1 MSKTFSRHVTKAVGA
16 AATMLSA
23 AAIAQAQVAAGTIR
37 RDSVATHVVLL
48 QGRMDSIAVIM
59 SKIAQE
65 RYGSQ
70 AWVELTSQLDSF
82 MANSLGKA
90 MRGGF
95 GSRTMTLRAIPIA
108 KGWLGFNAQGPTL
121 VISDSGGARRTRF
134 LAYQPIIS
142 VDPGSPADHAG
153 IEPGDVLVAYNGVD
167 LIGHE
172 FNLFD
177 MIAPK
182 KRVDVTVRRGG
193 EMKDFALTAASL
205 PEEVMRRR
213 VDMDK
218 AFRFEIPAQGT
229 MVIGPDGERGFI
241 TRGDR
246 IPGTMG
252 ARAGG
257 GGDSPRP
264 VAAAGRG
271 TSPPTFEGTVRAPFP
286 PQKVWFFSPNGLFGA
301 SLSNVSDELARTLKL
316 RKGILVNDVP
326 EDTPAYRGGLR
337 SGDVIVAAG
346 GDSVRTV
353 GQLRDLLVTRVGD
366 HSAELQVVRQQKV
379 KKLTVSWPE

>member
-1 MSKTFSRHVTKAVGA
+1 MSKNFSKHVTKAVGA

-23 AAIAQAQVAAGTIR
+23 GAIAQAQVPAGTIR
-37 RDSVATHVVLL
+37 RDSVTTQHVVFL

-59 SKIAQE
+59 NKIAQE

-95 GSRTMTLRAIPIA
+95 AGPRTMTLRAVPIA

-121 VISDSGGARRTRF
+121 VISDSGGTRRTRF

-153 IEPGDVLVAYNGVD
+153 IEPGDLLVAYNGVD
-167 LIGHE
+167 LINHE

-177 MIAPK
+177 MIVPK

-193 EMKDFALTAASL
+193 EMKDFALVAASL
-205 PEEVMRRR
+205 PDEVMRRR

-218 AFRFEIPAQGT
+218 AFRFEIPAPGT
-229 MVIGPDGERGFI
+229 VVIASEGERGFG
-241 TRGDR
+241 TGDV
-246 IPGTMG
+246 
-252 ARAGG
+252 
-257 GGDSPRP
+257 PRP
-264 VAAAGRG
+264 VSIGGAGQGRRG
-271 TSPPTFEGTVRAPFP
+271 FSGTLRAVPA
-286 PQKVWFFSPNGLFGA
+286 QKLFFLSPNGLFGA

-316 RKGILVNDVP
+316 RRGILVNDVP

-337 SGDVIVAAG
+337 SGDVIIAAG
-346 GDSVRTV
+346 DDSVNTV
-353 GQLRDLLVTRVGD
+353 GQLRDLVLAHFSD
-366 HSAELQVVRQQKV
+366 HAAELQVVRQQKV
-379 KKLTVSWPE
+379 KKLTVSWQD